1 MLWLT
6 RLWLRSNPGQYQGI
20 HRGKRKLWDVDQA
33 INLHGLRIDHLQVR
47 RLPLGK
53 IACQSDQHPLAYS
66 PQTLFQQRPNVARA
80 GQVQHTIEIA
90 LTLEHGHDAVVFRLR
105 LGRALVFEC
114 KQKLAATQRKCNDC
128 VVILRV
134 LDVGQFVAA
143 PDLCEQADVHGVHR
157 RNHARLL
164 QHVAVVGT
172 SADRATEVLQRSHV
186 RKELVQF
193 LPNVVVERA
202 DPVRWSSRN
211 LQWEIGN
218 PPDALELEPWSGA
231 NFLADLANLLLIRLD
246 APFELVERLLQFDRA
261 TIREIGPACCQAR
274 RLEVGDDADRIT
286 LRRIRDLRQVPPR
299 GLFLALFVL
308 RVFPGWRVP
317 EPIFYEQRE
326 SRSLD
331 DANPV
336 EVIEIGR

>member
-90 LTLEHGHDAVVFRLR
+90 LTLEHGHNTVVFRLR

-128 VVILRV
+128 VVVLRV
-134 LDVGQFVAA
+134 LDVDQFVAA
-143 PDLCEQADVHGVHR
+143 PDLHFVLPRNQRVTSQQIEVNLVDTQRMRDSYAVHADVRPCLRTVVRRADILDKVDQAGRSDREYGIAMRHR
-157 RNHARLL
+157 KRMSCDE
-164 QHVAVVGT
+164 AVV
-172 SADRATEVLQRSHV
+172 LQALHS
-186 RKELVQF
+186 
-193 LPNVVVERA
+193 PPERA
-202 DPVRWSSRN
+202 PA
-211 LQWEIGN
+211 Q
-218 PPDALELEPWSGA
+218 
-231 NFLADLANLLLIRLD
+231 
-246 APFELVERLLQFDRA
+246 LVSA
-261 TIREIGPACCQAR
+261 
-274 RLEVGDDADRIT
+274 
-286 LRRIRDLRQVPPR
+286 VP
-299 GLFLALFVL
+299 
-308 RVFPGWRVP
+308 
-317 EPIFYEQRE
+317 
-326 SRSLD
+326 
-331 DANPV
+331 
-336 EVIEIGR
+336 